1 LGRVHFLDGAR
12 HETDS
17 RRKGIDSLNP
27 AEQQVG
33 LKELELADGAFS
45 ECISRLDEAIL
56 REPDAE
62 QAVESRYYLA
72 MAHVYSAKL
81 PKKQLGG
88 INIETTRVA
97 LRRHVQ
103 HELQAA
109 ITEFETLM
117 GILINKQEQGELT
130 LVENRILRNCIF
142 GKADALFDLA
152 QYEDAIKAY
161 SSATN
166 RYQQQEECLEA
177 YVQIAIC
184 QRKLNRSADSRRT
197 LWQANTVLGRMP
209 ANAVFEKTTRY
220 SRREWS
226 DLLSWLSTL

>member
-1 LGRVHFLDGAR
+1 M
-12 HETDS
+12 
-17 RRKGIDSLNP
+17 
-27 AEQQVG
+27 
-33 LKELELADGAFS
+33 
-45 ECISRLDEAIL
+45 

-62 QAVESRYYLA
+62 QAIESRYILA
-72 MAHVYSAKL
+72 MAHVSSAKL

-97 LRRHVQ
+97 LRRDLQ

-109 ITEFETLM
+109 TTEFETLM
-117 GILINKQEQGELT
+117 GILINKQEQGELSS
-130 LVENRILRNCIF
+130 VENRILRNCIF

-152 QYEDAIKAY
+152 QYEEAIKAY

-197 LWQANTVLGRMP
+197 LDQANKVLGRMP
-209 ANAVFEKTTRY
+209 ASAVFEKTTRY
-220 SRREWS
+220 SRREWA
-226 DLLSWLSTL
+226 DLLGWLVTL